1 MEKCFK
7 YRFYSG
13 LITRESKS
21 KKKKLTKAE
30 LVSTTYIKIVNTDIV
45 TKLISVSLLCLL
57 SVKFVQDMFPS
68 YMQNYDSCKTMKN
81 IVDIAYFLT
90 TSKNTQLIK

>member
-1 MEKCFK
+1 MYMEKCFK
-7 YRFYSG
+7 FRFYSG

-21 KKKKLTKAE
+21 KEKYCTKAE

-57 SVKFVQDMFPS
+57 NIKFP
-68 YMQNYDSCKTMKN
+68 C
-81 IVDIAYFLT
+81 
-90 TSKNTQLIK
+90 